1 MQLVSAQS
9 FIKKSTATF
18 VRFPFAIV
26 AAIIGAIYSILLVHS
41 SFDSL
46 LSDKNHYYYN
56 ILMSSYLGL
65 LLFIALTVFCERIA
79 VSKSIKYLIQCAGLL
94 LVIGYYFTLP
104 DHFALIS
111 FTKFTLYS
119 IGLHLLIAFVPYI
132 TKDEQGGFWQYNKTI
147 FIRILT
153 AILYTTVLFAGIAI
167 ALLSIDTL
175 FKINVDYKLYA
186 DLWIL
191 LSGIF
196 NTWFFLAGFPADFEA
211 LETTDD
217 YPKGLQ
223 IFTQFVLLPLIT
235 VYLLILYAYMI
246 KIIVLWQWPV
256 GYVSY
261 LVIAFSIAG
270 ILSLLLIHPI
280 RNDEK
285 NKWILTYS
293 RFFYLAI
300 FPLIILL
307 ALAIKRRISD
317 YGITENR
324 YFILVLAMWL
334 IGMAAYFLISRNKSI
349 KVIPVTLC
357 VIVFLSSF
365 GPWSSFNVA
374 IFSQQR
380 HLVSLL
386 EKNKMIVNGKIVPAH
401 NTISSKDRTEISST
415 ISYLIDKHGYQTLQ
429 PYFSENLDSLMK
441 PTLKTEFSFEQSE
454 KILSLMNLSES
465 NDPETVKEDKS
476 DVEDGETLTLTYTS
490 NYDDDLP
497 ATVTGYDYLIS
508 NYSIQYSADEDS
520 TTSYTL
526 DNNNVTVGYSNTKK
540 QLYIIASDDSLAF
553 SISALLTSLKNKGE
567 SDDSLNSEQEAA
579 DMTLQSTNNKMTAK
593 VIFKNISVKKD
604 SIPLDISNIEANILL
619 KLK

>member
-1 MQLVSAQS
+1 MKPVSAQS

-18 VRFPFAIV
+18 ERFPFAII
-26 AAIIGAIYSILLVHS
+26 AAVIGAIYSILLVHS

-65 LLFIALTVFCERIA
+65 LLFIALTVFCERIS
-79 VSKSIKYLIQCAGLL
+79 VSKSIKYLIQGAGLL
-94 LVIGYYFTLP
+94 IVIGYYFTLP

-132 TKDEQGGFWQYNKTI
+132 TKDEQRGFWQYNKTI

-153 AILYTTVLFAGIAI
+153 ALLYTTVLFAGIAI
-167 ALLSIDTL
+167 ALLSIETL
-175 FKINVDYKLYA
+175 FKINIDYKLYA

-256 GYVSY
+256 GYISY

-334 IGMAAYFLISRNKSI
+334 IGMATYFLISRNKSI
-349 KVIPVTLC
+349 KVIPVSLC
-357 VIVFLSSF
+357 LIVFLSSF

-374 IFSQQR
+374 IYSQQK

-386 EKNKMIVNGKIVPAH
+386 EKNKMIVNGKIKPAH
-401 NTISSKDRTEISST
+401 DTISSADRTEISST

-441 PTLKTEFSFEQSE
+441 PTLKTDYSFEQSA
-454 KILSLMNLSES
+454 KIFSLMKISES
-465 NDPETVKEDKS
+465 NDYDESAKEEKTD
-476 DVEDGETLTLTYTS
+476 DVETPTLTYTS
-490 NYDDDLP
+490 NYDDGLP
-497 ATVTGYDYLIS
+497 AAVTGYDYLIS
-508 NYSIQYSADEDS
+508 NYSMQYSEGEDS

-526 DNNNVTVGYSNTKK
+526 GNTDVTVAYSNTKK
-540 QLYIIASDDSLAF
+540 QLYIIASEDSLAF
-553 SISALLTSLKNKGE
+553 NISGLLISLKNRGE
-567 SDDSLNSEQEAA
+567 SEDSLESEQEAA
-579 DMTLQSTNNKMTAK
+579 DMTLQSANNKMAAK

-604 SIPLDISNIEANILL
+604 SILFDISNIEANILL